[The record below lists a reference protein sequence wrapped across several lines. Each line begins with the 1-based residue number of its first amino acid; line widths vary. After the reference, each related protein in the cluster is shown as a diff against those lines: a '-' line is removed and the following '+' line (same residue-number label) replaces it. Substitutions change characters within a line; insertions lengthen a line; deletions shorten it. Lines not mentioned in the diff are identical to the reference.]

1 MESILIK
8 TSSDGNSWSDLQTP
22 SAFKLNYED
31 LDNDSY
37 RSVTNGNLIRNRIK
51 PRWIKLELSYNL
63 VSDTQLD
70 TIAKAINTNQKFYIR
85 CKAPAF
91 GNMDASGSTSATDK
105 TWVQFQCYCSQFNA
119 EMIEGQKG
127 WTLSFNI
134 IQSDGG
140 TFQ

>member
-8 TSSDGNSWSDLQTP
+8 TSQDGSTWSNLQTP
-22 SAFKLNYED
+22 STFKLNYED
-31 LDNDSY
+31 LDNESY
-37 RSVTNGNLIRNRIK
+37 RSVVNGNLIRSRIK
-51 PRWIKLELSYNL
+51 PRWIKLEISYNR
-63 VSDTQLD
+63 VSDAELNA
-70 TIAKAINTNQKFYIR
+70 IARAINTNQKFYVQ

-91 GNMDASGSTSATDK
+91 GNMGADN
-105 TWVQFQCYCSQFNA
+105 TWVQFQGYCSNFST
-119 EMIEGQKG
+119 EMIQAQKG